1 MARQAAVG
9 ISTKKSANNQN
20 RTVNNKNDI
29 IKVREDFDVSAFM
42 ENIHKQNT

>member
-29 IKVREDFDVSAFM
+29 IKVRAFDVSAFM
-42 ENIHKQNT
+42 ENIHKPNT